1 MVKRIAP
8 LAVFLTLISWA
19 LVNGELLQPALS
31 NPQSSSEEE
40 ESSGSFEDYD
50 RPGQRSDRGSRG
62 SCKPQNGIFFTALI
76 PESNSAR
83 SVSRNPRL
91 WFYIPESTN
100 VSGEVGWK
108 HEQDD
113 DFKRDNFEFTT
124 ASGIVSLQIPP
135 ITDEQLT
142 TNEIYDWYFK
152 IYCNPEKSDHIYV
165 NGSVRVVPMPT
176 ELNNQLEAGLALEW
190 NDYKEH
196 LLWFDTLTA
205 LAELRLEADT
215 PNLQIHWE
223 NLLKKLGLENLAK
236 FPINGDLGVIQN
248 QAEFSHESE

>member
-1 MVKRIAP
+1 MIKKIAP
-8 LAVFLTLISWA
+8 LAVFFTMIALA
-19 LVNGELLQPALS
+19 LVNLELLQPALS
-31 NPQSSSEEE
+31 NPKSSTEEE
-40 ESSGSFEDYD
+40 ESSGGFEDYD

-62 SCKPQNGIFFTALI
+62 ICKPQDGNFFTALI

-83 SVSRNPRL
+83 SASRNPRL

-100 VSGEVGWK
+100 LIGEVGWK
-108 HEQDD
+108 YDQDD
-113 DFKRDNFEFTT
+113 DFRRDNFEFSA

-135 ITDEQLT
+135 INDEQLT
-142 TNEIYDWYFK
+142 TNQIYNWYFK

-165 NGSVRVVPMPT
+165 NGSVRVVPMPN
-176 ELNNQLEAGLALEW
+176 ELNNQLEAGLTLEW
-190 NDYKEH
+190 NDYKDH

-223 NLLKKLGLENLAK
+223 QLLKIHGLEDLAN
-236 FPINGDLGVIQN
+236 FSINGDLVIIPIPSGV
-248 QAEFSHESE
+248 SP